1 MNGNRQRI
9 LTVRGLCKAYGSGES
24 RVEALRNI
32 DLDIYDGEL
41 LTILGS
47 SGSGKST
54 LRLPFFVRRQ
64 EHPFEY
70 AGGYGR
76 L

>member
-1 MNGNRQRI
+1 MNEEKKRI
-9 LTVRGLCKAYGSGES
+9 LSVRGLCKSYGSGES
-24 RVEALRNI
+24 RVQALKDI

-54 LRLPFFVRRQ
+54 LLNMLGASTAAASP
-64 EHPFEY
+64 
-70 AGGYGR
+70 
-76 L
+76 